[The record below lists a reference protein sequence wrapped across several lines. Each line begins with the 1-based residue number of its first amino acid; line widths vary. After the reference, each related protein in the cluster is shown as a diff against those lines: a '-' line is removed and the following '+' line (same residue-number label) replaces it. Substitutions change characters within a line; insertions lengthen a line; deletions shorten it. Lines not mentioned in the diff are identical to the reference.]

1 MVTLLCMIGKVTAQ
15 DLNAY
20 KWKNRILFVM
30 ANNKDSEKLQQQIAV
45 FNQNVAGLKER
56 NLVIYLVTPY
66 EFAKYNAQTIDWKK
80 SKGFFDAYKLKDT
93 EMELILFG
101 MDGQIKHRKY
111 NVTSAIEIFV
121 IIDGMPLRQSE
132 LKNNNQN

>member
-30 ANNKDSEKLQQQIAV
+30 ANNKDGEKLQQQIEV

-56 NLVIYLVTPY
+56 NLVIYLITPN
-66 EFAKYNAQTIDWKK
+66 EIAKYNNQTLTWKK
-80 SKGFFDAYKLKDT
+80 SKGLFEAYKLKDT
-93 EMELILFG
+93 EMELILIG
-101 MDGQIKHRKY
+101 LDGQIKHRKY
-111 NVTSAIEIFV
+111 NVTSALEIFV